1 MEIPKEYLFYIQD
14 ETDAPYSEGERPV
27 PLTPEKDIKNR
38 EYLHSL
44 GLTFE
49 DEDKFLKSWV

>member
-1 MEIPKEYLFYIQD
+1 MKIPKEYLSYLQD
-14 ETDAPYSEGERPV
+14 ETDAPYEEGERPV

-44 GLTFE
+44 GLTFD
-49 DEDKFLKSWV
+49 DEENPKQN

>member
-1 MEIPKEYLFYIQD
+1 MKIPKEYLSYLQD
-14 ETDAPYSEGERPV
+14 ETDAPYEEGERPV

-44 GLTFE
+44 GFTFE
-49 DEDKFLKSWV
+49 DEDKLPKS